1 MPSSRPAPFQ
11 SGQMP
16 FLEHLEELRWRL
28 LWSALAIGL
37 GTVGGFI
44 LVLHFGVL
52 DLLVEPVRP
61 YLDGGQ
67 PIFLNPAT
75 SFFVTLKLSLVVGI
89 LLGLPVVVYQV
100 WAFFSPALEA
110 SERRVIVPSLYFGL
124 VLFCAGVS
132 LAYFWVL
139 PLALRF
145 LMGFQSD
152 VLMAAIEIQEYLGF
166 VTRMLLAFGL
176 VFELPVVIM
185 ILSALGL
192 VTPEFLAS
200 KRRHAIVGVTILSSL
215 LTPGDLASTL
225 LMMGPM
231 IILYEVSILLS
242 RFIYRRKRREEAEK
256 AARRQPSPDPPAGA
270 VDTGDKA

>member
-1 MPSSRPAPFQ
+1 
-11 SGQMP
+11 MP

-28 LWSALAIGL
+28 LWSAVAIAIG
-37 GTVGGFI
+37 TVAGLF
-44 LVLHFGVL
+44 LVLNFGVL
-52 DLLVEPVRP
+52 DLLIEPVLP
-61 YLDGGQ
+61 YLDGGK

-110 SERRVIVPSLYFGL
+110 SEKKIIVPSLYFGL
-124 VLFCAGVS
+124 VLFCAGVA
-132 LAYFWVL
+132 LAYSWVL

-145 LMGFQSD
+145 LMGFQSE
-152 VLMAAIEIQEYLGF
+152 VLTAAIEVQEYLGF
-166 VTRMLLAFGL
+166 VTRLLLAFGL

-200 KRRHAIVGVTILSSL
+200 RRRHAIAGVAVLSAL

-231 IILYEVSILLS
+231 IVLYEVSILLS
-242 RFIYRRKRREEAEK
+242 KLIYRRRRREREEAE
-256 AARRQPSPDPPAGA
+256 ARMRPSSDPPSGA
-270 VDTGDKA
+270 VGTDSPV